1 MGLLNLGTLVGTLE
15 PFQIRILTVVVVGII
30 WAYLTYRACTYVIDK
45 EQKRE
50 EYEKKH
56 VHPFVEGT
64 DSFLRTQNGK
74 VRRKN

>member
-1 MGLLNLGTLVGTLE
+1 MGHLE
-15 PFQIRILTVVVVGII
+15 PFQIKLLTEVLIGLILF
-30 WAYLTYRACTYVIDK
+30 YLTYRACTYVIDK
-45 EQKRE
+45 EQKKA

-56 VHPFVEGT
+56 VPPFVAGT